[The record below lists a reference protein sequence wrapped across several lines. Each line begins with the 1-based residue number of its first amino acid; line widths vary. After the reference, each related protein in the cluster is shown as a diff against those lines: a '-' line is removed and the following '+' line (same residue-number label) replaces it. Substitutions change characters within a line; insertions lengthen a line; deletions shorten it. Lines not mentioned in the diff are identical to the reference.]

1 MFENDCWLCKNG
13 KKIMLYFD
21 KECSEET
28 IDRRVEMWHQPIKLE
43 SPPKTKKSFI
53 SSVRQMR
60 PVIFCFQI
68 LSSFH
73 LQRRRL
79 LASEEDKFLS
89 GVKSDRF
96 FNLLATIWRNFAIR
110 NLSFQMQVL
119 QLEGRQN
126 SWFYMAIKRWRW
138 KIRSSRCGMTISF
151 RILRIQLS

>member
-1 MFENDCWLCKNG
+1 
-13 KKIMLYFD
+13 MLYFD

-79 LASEEDKFLS
+79 LASEQDKFLS
-89 GVKSDRF
+89 DVKSDRF
-96 FNLLATIWRNFAIR
+96 FNLLATIWRNCAIR
-110 NLSFQMQVL
+110 KIDLSFQMQVL

-126 SWFYMAIKRWRW
+126 SWFYLAIKRWRW
-138 KIRSSRCGMTISF
+138 KIRSSGCGMTISYSGYSEYNYHSS
-151 RILRIQLS
+151 QVYV